1 MNSYTCNSLLD
12 KHICKQLQF
21 HFSFLFFLTQA
32 VQFLLGSR
40 EQLNSQ
46 NFDSKVEET
55 NLQQVDPVQ
64 VSCSF
69 SMTDYTSKIPKL
81 QK

>member
-1 MNSYTCNSLLD
+1 M
-12 KHICKQLQF
+12 
-21 HFSFLFFLTQA
+21 QA

-69 SMTDYTSKIPKL
+69 SMTDYTSKIPIL

>member
-1 MNSYTCNSLLD
+1 M
-12 KHICKQLQF
+12 
-21 HFSFLFFLTQA
+21 QA

-40 EQLNSQ
+40 ERLNSQ
-46 NFDSKVEET
+46 NSNSKVEET
-55 NLQQVDPVQ
+55 NSQQVDPVQ

-69 SMTDYTSKIPKL
+69 SITDYTSKIPNL